1 MNCLRCS
8 KKTQGPD
15 YDEIV
20 NHAGVTSVNDVLT
33 FRQAVA
39 VVRHGERLDSTPAWS
54 SYPERN
60 LWPMDPPL
68 TEEGHI
74 GSREVGHHLQHDLPE
89 GSDPFE
95 VIISSPYLRCAESAC
110 QIARVLKIPVVF
122 DRDLGEIFGDAF
134 RDTHSK
140 PHRSS
145 KELAEIL
152 VRDFPD
158 VEYAADADGVQIV
171 GSQPRFPE
179 TLREAR
185 RRFQFKAQTIIGAA
199 ATQLKSVV
207 IVTHADALAAV
218 ACLMKMSWALVDIPF
233 SACFIAARSVGV
245 MRKSSHRRLKEKT
258 VYGERAPSWGVT
270 LDAHVKCEVD
280 NRLVQ
285 KRRRDLRTLLVD
297 TELAKRLYRHDFE
310 NDISNAHV
318 RHVLNGTIEAL
329 FPNHHHV
336 HTVISESE
344 FEDCSVVKKHWKHL
358 QTNFPKVSDLT
369 SSSAGDPKTHQGTVA
384 DSHLESSDGLRSL

>member
-1 MNCLRCS
+1 M
-8 KKTQGPD
+8 
-15 YDEIV
+15 
-20 NHAGVTSVNDVLT
+20 
-33 FRQAVA
+33 
-39 VVRHGERLDSTPAWS
+39 
-54 SYPERN
+54 
-60 LWPMDPPL
+60 
-68 TEEGHI
+68 
-74 GSREVGHHLQHDLPE
+74 
-89 GSDPFE
+89 
-95 VIISSPYLRCAESAC
+95 
-110 QIARVLKIPVVF
+110 
-122 DRDLGEIFGDAF
+122 
-134 RDTHSK
+134 
-140 PHRSS
+140 
-145 KELAEIL
+145 
-152 VRDFPD
+152 
-158 VEYAADADGVQIV
+158 
-171 GSQPRFPE
+171 
-179 TLREAR
+179 
-185 RRFQFKAQTIIGAA
+185 QTIIGAA

-207 IVTHADALAAV
+207 IVTHADALSAV
-218 ACLMKMSWALVDIPF
+218 ASLMKMSWDLVEIPF
-233 SACFIAARSVGV
+233 SACFIAARSVEV